1 MTLTPRSP
9 KLEADS
15 SSDLDGWHWADPPG
29 EPPHAD
35 SQPPDTAV
43 TNSAAAPPTVATDSQ
58 LSQFIF
64 LVDYS
69 RPTLM
74 PGNNA
79 IHTEPGDDNGS
90 EKCDN
95 ASANFS
101 QNCSKDSDQN
111 STGNAGGVWL
121 NDSNL
126 TAGGAFSLTY
136 GVSTTV
142 PVGPGST
149 SSFSGREHLSIQ
161 SEARRFAKC
170 ITRHLGG
177 SEEYFFTKGFM
188 ILSFLLVAV
197 FSYSCW
203 RQRSARAALV
213 PGDMQLSSLSEWI
226 GGEDDDDIPIAGP
239 LSGRARLPPLSISQ
253 PGHADYYDMSTP
265 RLEGRH
271 PGR

>member
-1 MTLTPRSP
+1 MS
-9 KLEADS
+9 A
-15 SSDLDGWHWADPPG
+15 
-29 EPPHAD
+29 
-35 SQPPDTAV
+35 TA
-43 TNSAAAPPTVATDSQ
+43 
-58 LSQFIF
+58 
-64 LVDYS
+64 S
-69 RPTLM
+69 R
-74 PGNNA
+74 
-79 IHTEPGDDNGS
+79 TEPGDDNGS
-90 EKCDN
+90 NGSAECDN
-95 ASANFS
+95 VSANFS
-101 QNCSKDSDQN
+101 QNCSTDADQN
-111 STGNAGGVWL
+111 LTGNADGGWL

-136 GVSTTV
+136 RVSTTV
-142 PVGPGST
+142 PMGPGST
-149 SSFSGREHLSIQ
+149 SSFSGREQLSMQ
-161 SEARRFAKC
+161 
-170 ITRHLGG
+170 

-239 LSGRARLPPLSISQ
+239 LSRRARLPLSISQ
-253 PGHADYYDMSTP
+253 PGNADYYDMSTP

>member
-161 SEARRFAKC
+161 SESSAIAVGGQVFPNGSGVKMTMTFQLLGHSQDARDFRPCQFPSLDMPTTMTC
-170 ITRHLGG
+170 P
-177 SEEYFFTKGFM
+177 
-188 ILSFLLVAV
+188 LLD
-197 FSYSCW
+197 W
-203 RQRSARAALV
+203 R
-213 PGDMQLSSLSEWI
+213 
-226 GGEDDDDIPIAGP
+226 DDILG
-239 LSGRARLPPLSISQ
+239 
-253 PGHADYYDMSTP
+253 AD
-265 RLEGRH
+265 GAN
-271 PGR
+271 GANA

>member
-1 MTLTPRSP
+1 MS
-9 KLEADS
+9 A
-15 SSDLDGWHWADPPG
+15 
-29 EPPHAD
+29 
-35 SQPPDTAV
+35 TA
-43 TNSAAAPPTVATDSQ
+43 
-58 LSQFIF
+58 
-64 LVDYS
+64 S
-69 RPTLM
+69 R
-74 PGNNA
+74 
-79 IHTEPGDDNGS
+79 TEPGDDNGS
-90 EKCDN
+90 NGSAECDN
-95 ASANFS
+95 VSANFS
-101 QNCSKDSDQN
+101 QNCSTDADQN
-111 STGNAGGVWL
+111 LTGNADGGWL

-136 GVSTTV
+136 RVSTTV
-142 PVGPGST
+142 PMGPGST
-149 SSFSGREHLSIQ
+149 SSFSGREQLSMQ
-161 SEARRFAKC
+161 SEVRIFAKC
-170 ITRHLGG
+170 VVHHPCG

-239 LSGRARLPPLSISQ
+239 LSRRARLPLSISQ
-253 PGHADYYDMSTP
+253 PGNADYYDMSTP